1 MREEGKIWKPSKQ
14 FWMGA
19 YNFVP
24 VRSIFNNMKYTEKK
38 DMEISLL
45 NLENFDSFSKIRNF
59 PISKFS
65 TSRFQFS
72 EESFQISE
80 KVEFS
85 FLLFPNLER
94 T

>member
-45 NLENFDSFSKIRNF
+45 NMENFDSFSKIRNF
-59 PISKFS
+59 PISRFS
-65 TSRFQFS
+65 NWSFQFS

-80 KVEFS
+80 KIENP
-85 FLLFPNLER
+85 FLLFLNLEK

>member
-1 MREEGKIWKPSKQ
+1 MEFLHKIKVIE
-14 FWMGA
+14 
-19 YNFVP
+19 N
-24 VRSIFNNMKYTEKK
+24 YTEKK

-80 KVEFS
+80 
-85 FLLFPNLER
+85 
-94 T
+94 